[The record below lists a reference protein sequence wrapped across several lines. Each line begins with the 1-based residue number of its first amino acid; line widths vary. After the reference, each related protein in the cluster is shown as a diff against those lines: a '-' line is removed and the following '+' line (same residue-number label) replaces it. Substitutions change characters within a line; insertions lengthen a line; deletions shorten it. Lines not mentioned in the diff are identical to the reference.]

1 MDLKLIDKSIREV
14 ENENDIIANQINS
27 IRKLIRIENEKFI
40 SIEVDF
46 NQNNQQFEQ
55 YLNQIDFIRKEK
67 GFNCFEF
74 YFLFN
79 FKLINDS
86 N

>member
-40 SIEVDF
+40 SIQIDF

-74 YFLFN
+74 YFF
-79 FKLINDS
+79 I
-86 N
+86 

>member
-74 YFLFN
+74 YFF
-79 FKLINDS
+79 I
-86 N
+86 